1 MKDLEKL
8 DNDWPS
14 PFVART
20 EIEKFTQGKYKPSSM
35 KRFDTKNEGIN
46 RKIKFKSKIAYL
58 KEDVINWL
66 KGKLK
71 K

>member
-8 DNDWPS
+8 DNEWPS

-20 EIEKFTQGKYKPSSM
+20 EMEKFTQGKYKPSSM
-35 KRFDTKNEGIN
+35 KRFDTRNEGIK
-46 RKIKFKSKIAYL
+46 RKIRFKSKIAYL